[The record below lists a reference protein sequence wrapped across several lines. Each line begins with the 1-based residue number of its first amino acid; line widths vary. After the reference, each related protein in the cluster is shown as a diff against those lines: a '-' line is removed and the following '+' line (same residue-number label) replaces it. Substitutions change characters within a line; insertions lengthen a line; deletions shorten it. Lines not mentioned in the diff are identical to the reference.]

1 MTKIPNDKLSGGE
14 KATDS
19 KCAPHPRGDGPA
31 TNINANPPLSV
42 LPTRVGTVHPSRT
55 MFLRT
60 HIGEAENGKLKY
72 ELATGTNGQ
81 PIVHSLQS
89 DKWFTLT
96 WKDVLGLAVKAGI
109 DA

>member
-1 MTKIPNDKLSGGE
+1 MK
-14 KATDS
+14 
-19 KCAPHPRGDGPA
+19 A
-31 TNINANPPLSV
+31 TNINANPPLSSSD
-42 LPTRVGTVHPSRT
+42 LLCVGTVHPSRT